1 MTIKK
6 SLILSHISMCIL
18 PFLMTFFVL
27 LSSFAGLYLYAKSGN
42 HVMAESDF
50 QFQVMSQLVR
60 TSIFHNIRHGED
72 PMEDHWVLDIMDPI
86 QSYVVLYKD
95 GAAVMQYGND
105 AYQRMVDELKQKK
118 VQQELD
124 EGALNGTYSRTRM
137 GQYSFMERS
146 VVGGHV
152 YHLYML
158 SHKPLNRSDA
168 AIEAAFHASNR
179 FIVIML
185 VIFIGL
191 VSYGLSRFIVRR
203 ILTPLQVLERGA
215 REVQQGNLS
224 VHLTHE
230 GKDEFTPALS
240 AFNLM
245 TDKLSQSLRE
255 REENEAR
262 RKELIASVSH
272 DIRTPLTAIRAYV
285 EGLLDHVADTPEKE
299 EHYLRVIEKKSGV
312 LERLI
317 EQLLLLT
324 KMDLGEKALPLVSI
338 DLSKLTKDF
347 IDENRL
353 LWEKQG
359 ADFHMETEGV
369 QRMAGNALLL
379 ERILENLIT
388 NSIRYKKE
396 ERVQIDVTVKAAGG
410 EICLSVADDGIG
422 APKEA
427 LSRLTEAFYR
437 TDLARSHTDKGS
449 GLGLAIV
456 KRAVML
462 MHGRL
467 SIENRTPHGLL
478 VQISFPKEENN
489 ETYIDRRR

>member
-6 SLILSHISMCIL
+6 SLILSHASMCIL

-27 LSSFAGLYLYAKSGN
+27 LSSFLGLYLYAKSGN

-50 QFQVMSQLVR
+50 QFQVMSQAVR

-86 QSYVVLYKD
+86 QSYVVLYED
-95 GAAVMQYGND
+95 GKTIMQYGND
-105 AYQRMVDELKQKK
+105 AYQKMVEDLKQKK

-124 EGALNGTYSRTRM
+124 EGGINGIYSRTRM
-137 GQYSFMERS
+137 GEYSFLERN
-146 VVGGHV
+146 VVSGHV

-158 SHKPLNRSDA
+158 SHKPVNRSDA
-168 AIEAAFHASNR
+168 AIEEAFRASNR
-179 FIVIML
+179 FIVISL

-203 ILTPLQVLERGA
+203 ILVPLQELERGA

-224 VHLTHE
+224 VRLSHE

-245 TDKLSQSLRE
+245 AEKLSASLRE
-255 REENEAR
+255 REEDEAR
-262 RKELIASVSH
+262 RKELIASISH
-272 DIRTPLTAIRAYV
+272 DIRTPLTAIRAYI
-285 EGLLDHVADTPEKE
+285 EGLLDHVANTPEKE
-299 EHYLRVIEKKSGV
+299 EHYLRVIEKKSEV
-312 LERLI
+312 LGRLI
-317 EQLLLLT
+317 DQLQLLT

-338 DLSKLTKDF
+338 DLSTLVTDF

-359 ADFHMETEGV
+359 ADFRIESKEAH
-369 QRMAGNALLL
+369 RMMGNTLLV

-396 ERVQIDVTVKAAGG
+396 ETVRITVTVEAVAL
-410 EICLSVADDGIG
+410 EIHLSIADDGSG
-422 APKEA
+422 VPEEA
-427 LSRLTEAFYR
+427 LARLTEAFYR
-437 TDLARSHTDKGS
+437 TDQARSHTDKGS

-456 KRAVML
+456 KRAVTL
-462 MHGRL
+462 MHGTL
-467 SIENRTPHGLL
+467 SVANRTPHGLL
-478 VQISFPKEENN
+478 VQISFPKEE
-489 ETYIDRRR
+489 RS

>member
-6 SLILSHISMCIL
+6 SLILSHVSMCIL

-27 LSSFAGLYLYAKSGN
+27 LSSFLGLYLYAKSGN

-50 QFQVMSQLVR
+50 QFQVMSQAVR
-60 TSIFHNIRHGED
+60 TSIFHNIRHDRDPHED
-72 PMEDHWVLDIMDPI
+72 RWVLDVVDPI
-86 QSYVVLYKD
+86 DSYVVLYRD
-95 GAAVMQYGND
+95 GAILLQYGND
-105 AYQRMVDELKQKK
+105 AMQRLVDDLKQKK

-124 EGALNGTYSRTRM
+124 DGGINGTYSRTRM

-158 SHKPLNRSDA
+158 SHKPVNRSDA
-168 AIEAAFHASNR
+168 AIEQAFHASNR
-179 FIVIML
+179 FIVVML
-185 VIFIGL
+185 IVFIVL
-191 VSYGLSRFIVRR
+191 ASYGLSRFIVRR
-203 ILTPLQVLERGA
+203 ILAPLHELERGA
-215 REVQQGNLS
+215 QAVQQGNLS
-224 VHLTHE
+224 VRLTHQ
-230 GKDEFTPALS
+230 GQDEFTPAIS

-245 TDKLSQSLRE
+245 TDKLSDLLRA
-255 REENEAR
+255 REEDEEK
-262 RKELIASVSH
+262 RKELIASISH
-272 DIRTPLTAIRAYV
+272 DIRTPLTSIRAYV

-299 EHYLRVIEKKSGV
+299 ERYLRVIEKKSEV

-324 KMDLGEKALPLVSI
+324 KMDLGERALPQKRI
-338 DLSKLTKDF
+338 DLSRLTQDF

-359 ADFHMETEGV
+359 ADFHIEKEEGV
-369 QRMAGNALLL
+369 EMAGNELLL

-396 ERVQIDVTVKAAGG
+396 ERVKIDVRVESRGDRVLLTVIDNGSG
-410 EICLSVADDGIG
+410 VPE
-422 APKEA
+422 EA
-427 LSRLTEAFYR
+427 LPRLTEAFYR
-437 TDLARSHTDKGS
+437 TDKARSHTDKGS

-456 KRAVML
+456 YRAVRL
-462 MHGRL
+462 MHGAL
-467 SIENRTPHGLL
+467 SIENRKPHGLS
-478 VQISFPKEENN
+478 VQISFPKEEHS
-489 ETYIDRRR
+489 

>member
-6 SLILSHISMCIL
+6 SLILSHVSMCIL

-27 LSSFAGLYLYAKSGN
+27 MSSFLGLYLYAKSGN

-50 QFQVMSQLVR
+50 QFQVMSQMVR
-60 TSIFHNIRHGED
+60 TSIFHHIRHTKEPLD
-72 PMEDHWVLDIMDPI
+72 DHWVLDIMDPI
-86 QSYVVLYKD
+86 DSYVVLYRD
-95 GAAVMQYGND
+95 GEVTLQYGND
-105 AYQRMVDELKQKK
+105 TYQQRVEELKQQK

-124 EGALNGTYSRTRM
+124 EGDVNGTYSATRM
-137 GQYSFMERS
+137 GQYSFMERNRIA
-146 VVGGHV
+146 GHV

-158 SHKPLNRSDA
+158 SHKPVNRSDA
-168 AIEAAFHASNR
+168 AIEAAFHASNH
-179 FIVIML
+179 FIVISL

-203 ILTPLQVLERGA
+203 ILAPLKELERGA
-215 REVQQGNLS
+215 QAVQQGNLS
-224 VHLTHE
+224 VRLSHQRN
-230 GKDEFTPALS
+230 DEFTPAIS

-255 REENEAR
+255 READEAR
-262 RKELIASVSH
+262 RKELIASISH

-299 EHYLRVIEKKSGV
+299 AHYLRVIEKKSEV

-317 EQLLLLT
+317 EQQLLLT
-324 KMDLGEKALPLVSI
+324 KMDLGEKALPLVPI
-338 DLSKLTKDF
+338 DLSKLVTDF
-347 IDENRL
+347 VEENRL

-359 ADFHMETEGV
+359 ADFHIEKEEGV
-369 QRMAGNALLL
+369 EMAGNELLL

-396 ERVQIDVTVKAAGG
+396 ERVEIDIRVESSGDRVLLT
-410 EICLSVADDGIG
+410 VADNGSG
-422 APKEA
+422 VAEEA

-456 KRAVML
+456 KRAVTLMYGML
-462 MHGRL
+462 SMD
-467 SIENRTPHGLL
+467 NRMPHGLL
-478 VQISFPKEENN
+478 VQISFPKEEKS
-489 ETYIDRRR
+489 

>member
-6 SLILSHISMCIL
+6 SLILSHVSMCIL

-27 LSSFAGLYLYAKSGN
+27 LSSFLGLYLYAKSGN

-50 QFQVMSQLVR
+50 QFQVMSQAVR
-60 TSIFHNIRHGED
+60 TSIFHNIRHDRDPHED
-72 PMEDHWVLDIMDPI
+72 RWVLDVMDPI
-86 QSYVVLYKD
+86 DSYVVLYRD
-95 GAAVMQYGND
+95 GAILLQYGND
-105 AYQRMVDELKQKK
+105 AMQRLVDDLKQKK

-124 EGALNGTYSRTRM
+124 DGGINGTYSRTRM

-158 SHKPLNRSDA
+158 SHKPVNRSDA
-168 AIEAAFHASNR
+168 AIEQAFHASNR
-179 FIVIML
+179 FIVVML
-185 VIFIGL
+185 IVFIVL
-191 VSYGLSRFIVRR
+191 ASYGLSRFIVRR
-203 ILTPLQVLERGA
+203 ILAPLHELECGA
-215 REVQQGNLS
+215 QAVQQGNLS
-224 VHLTHE
+224 VRLTHQ
-230 GKDEFTPALS
+230 GQDEFTPAIS

-255 REENEAR
+255 READEAR
-262 RKELIASVSH
+262 RKELIASISH

-299 EHYLRVIEKKSGV
+299 ERYLRVIEKKSEV

-317 EQLLLLT
+317 EQQLLLT
-324 KMDLGEKALPLVSI
+324 KMDLGEKALPLVPI
-338 DLSKLTKDF
+338 DLSKLVTDF
-347 IDENRL
+347 VEENRL

-359 ADFHMETEGV
+359 ADFHIDSKGAH
-369 QRMAGNALLL
+369 RMAGNALLL

-396 ERVQIDVTVKAAGG
+396 ERVKIDIRVESSGDRILLTAIDNGSG
-410 EICLSVADDGIG
+410 VAE
-422 APKEA
+422 EA
-427 LSRLTEAFYR
+427 LPRLTEAFYR
-437 TDLARSHTDKGS
+437 TDKARSHTDKGS

-456 KRAVML
+456 YRAVRL
-462 MHGRL
+462 MHGSL
-467 SIENRTPHGLL
+467 SMENCKPHGLS
-478 VQISFPKEENN
+478 VQISFPKEEHS
-489 ETYIDRRR
+489 

>member
-6 SLILSHISMCIL
+6 SLILSHVSMCIL

-27 LSSFAGLYLYAKSGN
+27 MSSFLGLYLYAKSGN

-50 QFQVMSQLVR
+50 QFQVMSQVVR
-60 TSIFHNIRHGED
+60 TSIFHHIRHDRDPHED
-72 PMEDHWVLDIMDPI
+72 RWVLDVMDPI
-86 QSYVVLYKD
+86 DSYVVLYRD
-95 GAAVMQYGND
+95 GAILLQYGND
-105 AYQRMVDELKQKK
+105 AMQRLVDDLKQKK

-124 EGALNGTYSRTRM
+124 DGGINGTYSRTRM

-158 SHKPLNRSDA
+158 SHKPVNRSDA
-168 AIEAAFHASNR
+168 AIEEAFHASNR
-179 FIVIML
+179 FIVVML
-185 VIFIGL
+185 IVFIVL
-191 VSYGLSRFIVRR
+191 ASYGLSRFIVRR
-203 ILTPLQVLERGA
+203 ILAPLHELERGA
-215 REVQQGNLS
+215 QAVQQGNLS
-224 VHLTHE
+224 VRLTHQ
-230 GKDEFTPALS
+230 GQDEFTPAIS

-245 TDKLSQSLRE
+245 TDKLSDLLRA
-255 REENEAR
+255 REEDEEK
-262 RKELIASVSH
+262 RKELIASISH
-272 DIRTPLTAIRAYV
+272 DIRTPLTAIRAYI

-299 EHYLRVIEKKSGV
+299 EHYLRVIEKKSEV
-312 LERLI
+312 LGRLLD
-317 EQLLLLT
+317 QLLLLT

-338 DLSKLTKDF
+338 DLSTLVTDF

-359 ADFHMETEGV
+359 ADFRIESKGAH
-369 QRMAGNALLL
+369 RMMGNTLLV

-396 ERVQIDVTVKAAGG
+396 ETVRITVTVEAVAH
-410 EICLSVADDGIG
+410 EIHLSIADDGSG
-422 APKEA
+422 VPEEA
-427 LSRLTEAFYR
+427 LARLTEAFYR

-456 KRAVML
+456 KRAVTL
-462 MHGRL
+462 MHGTL
-467 SIENRTPHGLL
+467 SVANRTPHGLL
-478 VQISFPKEENN
+478 VQISFPKEEGS
-489 ETYIDRRR
+489 

>member
-6 SLILSHISMCIL
+6 SLILSHVSMCIL

-27 LSSFAGLYLYAKSGN
+27 LSSFLGLYLYAKSGN

-50 QFQVMSQLVR
+50 QFQVMSQAVR
-60 TSIFHNIRHGED
+60 TSIFHNIRHDRDPHED
-72 PMEDHWVLDIMDPI
+72 RWVLDVMDPI
-86 QSYVVLYKD
+86 DSYVVLYRD
-95 GAAVMQYGND
+95 GAILLQYGND
-105 AYQRMVDELKQKK
+105 AMQRLVDDLKQKK

-124 EGALNGTYSRTRM
+124 DGDINGTYSRTRM

-158 SHKPLNRSDA
+158 SHKPVNRSDA
-168 AIEAAFHASNR
+168 AIEEAFHASNR
-179 FIVIML
+179 FIVVML
-185 VIFIGL
+185 IVFIVL
-191 VSYGLSRFIVRR
+191 ASYGLSRFIVRR
-203 ILTPLQVLERGA
+203 ILAPLHELERGA
-215 REVQQGNLS
+215 QAVQQGNLS
-224 VHLTHE
+224 VRLTHQRQ
-230 GKDEFTPALS
+230 DEFTPAIS

-245 TDKLSQSLRE
+245 TDKLSDLLRA
-255 REENEAR
+255 REEDEEK
-262 RKELIASVSH
+262 RKELIASISH
-272 DIRTPLTAIRAYV
+272 DIRTPLTSIRAYV

-299 EHYLRVIEKKSGV
+299 ERYLRVIEKKSEV

-324 KMDLGEKALPLVSI
+324 KMDLGERALPPKRI
-338 DLSKLTKDF
+338 DLSRLTQDF

-359 ADFHMETEGV
+359 ADFRIEKEEGV
-369 QRMAGNALLL
+369 EMAGNELLL

-396 ERVQIDVTVKAAGG
+396 ERVKIDVRVESYGDRVLLTVT
-410 EICLSVADDGIG
+410 DDGSG
-422 APKEA
+422 VPEEA
-427 LSRLTEAFYR
+427 LPRLTEAFYR
-437 TDLARSHTDKGS
+437 TDKARSHTDKGS

-456 KRAVML
+456 YRAVRL
-462 MHGRL
+462 MHGSL
-467 SIENRTPHGLL
+467 SMENRKPHGLS
-478 VQISFPKEENN
+478 VQISFPKEEHS
-489 ETYIDRRR
+489 

>member
-6 SLILSHISMCIL
+6 SLILSHVSMCIL

-27 LSSFAGLYLYAKSGN
+27 MSSFLGLYLYAKSGN

-50 QFQVMSQLVR
+50 QFQVMSQAVR
-60 TSIFHNIRHGED
+60 TSIFHNIRHGRDPHED
-72 PMEDHWVLDIMDPI
+72 RWVLDVMDPI
-86 QSYVVLYKD
+86 DSYVVLYRD
-95 GAAVMQYGND
+95 GAILLQYGND
-105 AYQRMVDELKQKK
+105 AMQRLVDDLKQKK

-124 EGALNGTYSRTRM
+124 DGGINGKYSCTRM

-158 SHKPLNRSDA
+158 SHKPVNRSDA
-168 AIEAAFHASNR
+168 AIEQAFHASNR
-179 FIVIML
+179 FIVVML
-185 VIFIGL
+185 IVFIVL
-191 VSYGLSRFIVRR
+191 ASYGLSRFIVRR
-203 ILTPLQVLERGA
+203 ILAPLHELERGA
-215 REVQQGNLS
+215 QAVQQGNLS
-224 VHLTHE
+224 VRLTHQ
-230 GKDEFTPALS
+230 GQDEFTPAIS

-245 TDKLSQSLRE
+245 TDKLSDLLRA
-255 REENEAR
+255 REEDEAK
-262 RKELIASVSH
+262 RKELIASISH
-272 DIRTPLTAIRAYV
+272 DIRTPLTSIRAYV

-299 EHYLRVIEKKSGV
+299 ERYLRVIEKKSEV

-324 KMDLGEKALPLVSI
+324 KMDLGERALPPKRI
-338 DLSKLTKDF
+338 DLSRLTQDF

-359 ADFHMETEGV
+359 ADFHTEKEEGV
-369 QRMAGNALLL
+369 EMAGNELLL

-396 ERVQIDVTVKAAGG
+396 ERVKIDVRVESCGDRVLLTVT
-410 EICLSVADDGIG
+410 DDGSG
-422 APKEA
+422 VPEEA
-427 LSRLTEAFYR
+427 LPRLTEAFYR
-437 TDLARSHTDKGS
+437 TDKARSHTDKGS

-456 KRAVML
+456 YRAVRL
-462 MHGRL
+462 MHGAL
-467 SIENRTPHGLL
+467 SMENRKPHGLS
-478 VQISFPKEENN
+478 VQISFPKEEHS
-489 ETYIDRRR
+489 